1 MLLDCTIDVLRKLN
15 WCHLERIDLIDR
27 NKLRDVIE
35 VLKVLKVTSKAFS
48 RVDCNLLSAEKT
60 ILFVQRKLGSMRT
73 DLAMKMK
80 STIER
85 RFEESRSYL
94 AHILMYLE
102 TRDLNVIHE
111 TDVIHYLDKL
121 IRRLYK
127 FDPNESDLVADANG
141 SSTGSNASLNFETEL
156 NLFL

>member
-15 WCHLERIDLIDR
+15 WCHLERVDLIDR

-35 VLKVLKVTSKAFS
+35 VLKVLKVTSKAFT

-85 RFEESRSYL
+85 RFEE
-94 AHILMYLE
+94 
-102 TRDLNVIHE
+102 
-111 TDVIHYLDKL
+111 L
-121 IRRLYK
+121 IKRLI
-127 FDPNESDLVADANG
+127 
-141 SSTGSNASLNFETEL
+141 SLLKGTKTNKKKRFIYEM
-156 NLFL
+156 FMCF